1 MITLHPAVT
10 VTPDG
15 DTVRLYGAHV
25 GRGVVVGAHS
35 WAVRDERPGIALR
48 LQRMGFT
55 AEADPAAFVACRHH
69 ATLCFPDPSVLWVPD
84 PAQHG
89 PGGHPYRAL
98 PLDGIALE
106 LWRSIN
112 GRRTVAQLARA
123 VGIGVETALDVLAPW
138 LAADAQA
145 VQLRPRTPPPRDPSL
160 HTLFGPPR
168 HANARDATMHDT
180 AGGTTLTD
188 WHVDAIVDGSTHF
201 DDRETTVA
209 HALALPHPGLGGR
222 AYGAALREALGHDGP
237 VAEVG
242 CGTGELARD
251 WLAGGDVPYVRVDLS
266 PELLRT
272 QAATAPTS
280 AGLLGDAIQ
289 LPFRSRSL
297 VFLLSNE
304 VLADLR
310 SVPVGALQGDDAVAQ
325 STYGVQPSGFAN
337 VGAWAFVAEVARVL
351 APGGQACLTEF
362 GTLDGDAEEAVQ
374 LDHPE
379 VSIAFDVLAE
389 VAAHHGLHAEL
400 VRLDV
405 LLGLDLHAP
414 QLSRTSYRALR
425 ARWRAR
431 GAHLAARAWTAD
443 TLPELEPV
451 EGLCW
456 THLADEGPGPLATRF
471 YALRLRQPSASM
483 PSHSAPTP

>member
-1 MITLHPAVT
+1 MIALHPAVT

-15 DTVRLYGAHV
+15 DTVRLFGAHV
-25 GRGVVVGAHS
+25 GRGLVLGADS
-35 WAVRDERPGIALR
+35 WALREERPGIALR

-55 AEADPAAFVACRHH
+55 AEADTTALVACRHH
-69 ATLCFPDPSVLWVPD
+69 ATLGFPDPPALWVPD
-84 PAQHG
+84 PREHG

-98 PLDGIALE
+98 PLDHLALA

-112 GRRTVAQLARA
+112 GRRTVAQLAEA
-123 VGIGVETALDVLAPW
+123 VGVDVETALDLLAPW

-145 VQLRPRTPPPRDPSL
+145 VQLRPTPPSPRDPSL

-168 HANARDATMHDT
+168 HANARDATMHDP

-188 WHVDAIVDGSTHF
+188 WHVDAIVDGTTHF

-222 AYGAALREALGHDGP
+222 PYGAALREALRHDGP
-237 VAEVG
+237 VVEVG

-251 WLAGGDVPYVRVDLS
+251 WLAVGAVPYVRVDLS

-272 QAATAPTS
+272 QAATAPAS
-280 AGLLGDAIQ
+280 AGILGDATR
-289 LPFRSRSL
+289 LPFPNRSL
-297 VFLLSNE
+297 GFLLSNE

-310 SVPVGALQGDDAVAQ
+310 SVPVEALRGDDAAAP
-325 STYGVQPSGFAN
+325 SIYGVRPTGFAN

-379 VSIAFDVLAE
+379 VSIAFDLLAR
-389 VAAHHGLHAEL
+389 VAVHHGLQTEL

-425 ARWRAR
+425 ARWRSR
-431 GAHLAARAWTAD
+431 GEHLPARAWTPD

-451 EGLCW
+451 EGLRW
-456 THLADEGPGPLATRF
+456 TRLADEGPGPLATRF
-471 YALRLRQPSASM
+471 YALRLRQPRASA
-483 PSHSAPTP
+483 PSHSAPMP